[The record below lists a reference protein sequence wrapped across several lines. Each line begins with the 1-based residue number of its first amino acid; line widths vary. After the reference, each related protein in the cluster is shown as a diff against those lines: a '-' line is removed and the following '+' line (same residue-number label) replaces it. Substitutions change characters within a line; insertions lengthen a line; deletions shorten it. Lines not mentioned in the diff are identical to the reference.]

1 MAAITPIN
9 QIIDIDDIYAYSK
22 MDRGSIGGVESY
34 GKMRL
39 LLS

>member
-1 MAAITPIN
+1 MAAITPVN
-9 QIIDIDDIYAYSK
+9 QIIDIDDIYNYSK
-22 MDRGSIGGVESY
+22 MDKGSIGGVESY